1 METKTAATSKLKKY
15 ISIFFSAIFLFP
27 SLVFGICDSER
38 DARDRSKRHVDELGN
53 AINTAAVAGT
63 IIGGIFGGV
72 AASIGGLAGS
82 PLIPALKNNEK
93 ILKEREKTLE
103 ACIKNYIEELEKI
116 ERKALREKVIFEISK
131 IEGAIEIVVEN
142 IKVAGDNQKIAAD
155 NSYSF
160 FVGQL
165 IEFYTKRGYNIENY
179 EVISEIEKHNQW
191 AIAQLN
197 SYKAIIDD
205 QIKLRIINPRG
216 IDLAI
221 QAAKRLALQAD
232 KKFNDS
238 KPIDINLIANYDVP
252 IAKLLNFEPIAK
264 LLNFEPID
272 NLKSQ
277 YDSYL
282 QKSLPTINFLNWL
295 FDISR
300 YPQPN

>member
-1 METKTAATSKLKKY
+1 M
-15 ISIFFSAIFLFP
+15 
-27 SLVFGICDSER
+27 
-38 DARDRSKRHVDELGN
+38 
-53 AINTAAVAGT
+53 AGT

-82 PLIPALKNNEK
+82 PLIPAFENNEK

-142 IKVAGDNQKIAAD
+142 IKVAGDNQKISAD
-155 NSYSF
+155 NLYSF
-160 FVGQL
+160 FVDDL
-165 IEFYTKRGYNIENY
+165 IEFYTNRGYNIENY

-191 AIAQLN
+191 AITQLN

-205 QIKLRIINPRG
+205 QIKMRTMNPRG
-216 IDLAI
+216 IDLSI
-221 QAAKRLALQAD
+221 QAAKRLALKAD

-238 KPIDINLIANYDVP
+238 EPIDFELIAHYNVP
-252 IAKLLNFEPIAK
+252 IASLFNFEPIAS
-264 LLNFEPID
+264 LFNFEPIASLF
-272 NLKSQ
+272 NFEPIASLKSK

-282 QKSLPTINFLNWL
+282 QKLL
-295 FDISR
+295 
-300 YPQPN
+300 